1 MKQQDKIETIISKCL
16 NKTHIS
22 EDEIEIICKKTKS
35 ELLFNFNVST
45 IEEVNFVFK
54 WIELCKKKLISE
66 SSRSL
71 RKIGKNLDYGH
82 QISDA
87 GEGKMAK
94 RAMITMAKDLY
105 TLYCAL
111 NDGDDL
117 PQWCHYKLANSKKDL
132 RDISD
137 YITSKITK
145 ICIDR
150 NISQSDLKLEMRNI
164 FSNSYLNESFFDFFR
179 SKNKRSNVT
188 FANEIEGLSGSNLIV
203 DFLLDLKHSESLFY
217 NIIDKNLDKEFDF
230 IETSKKIKYCKKNMS
245 TYRAY
250 VDYISYKGLELQ
262 DRYTPKS
269 AKLKN
274 KSLFDKIKSI
284 FTESKDLNSVNI
296 VSFAELI
303 NEIRVNNISLFN
315 INTLNKELVKLY
327 RQYCSAYNKISKDEF
342 YSSFTMYI
350 HTRIVPSYE
359 KVFNTFN
366 QSELSIRKV
375 LDTEKDNNDR
385 IKKSKP
391 VVFKTNPEDLDK
403 YEPKSDRKIH
413 RG

>member
-1 MKQQDKIETIISKCL
+1 MKQQEKIEIIISKCL
-16 NKTHIS
+16 NKKLIS
-22 EDEIEIICKKTKS
+22 KEEIDLIYNKTKA
-35 ELLFNFNVST
+35 ELILNSSVNSV
-45 IEEVNFVFK
+45 EEVNFVFK
-54 WIELCKKKLISE
+54 WANLCRKKFLKE
-66 SSRSL
+66 NSRSL
-71 RKIGKNLDYGH
+71 IDTGKNLDYSH
-82 QISDA
+82 QMSDA

-94 RAMITMAKDLY
+94 RAMLTMTKDLY
-105 TLYCAL
+105 TLYCSL

-117 PQWCHYKLANSKKDL
+117 PQWCHYKLANSRKDL
-132 RDISD
+132 GDVAD

-145 ICIDR
+145 ICIDK
-150 NISQSDLKLEMRNI
+150 NISQADIKLEMRNI
-164 FSNSYLNESFFDFFR
+164 FSNSYLNEGFFDLFK
-179 SKNKRSNVT
+179 SQNKRSNVT
-188 FANEIEGLSGSNLIV
+188 FTNEIEGLSGSNLII
-203 DFLLDLKHSESLFY
+203 DFLIDLKHSENLFH
-217 NIIDKNLDKEFDF
+217 NIVNKNLDEEFDF

-245 TYRAY
+245 AYRAY

-262 DRYTPKS
+262 DRYSPKS

-274 KSLFDKIKSI
+274 KSLFDKVKSI
-284 FTESKDLNSVNI
+284 FFESKDLNSVNI
-296 VSFAELI
+296 VSFAEFI
-303 NEIRVNNISLFN
+303 NEIRINNISMFN

-327 RQYCSAYNKISKDEF
+327 RQYCSTYRKISKDEF

-375 LDTEKDNNDR
+375 LDTEKDNEYR

-391 VVFKTNPEDLDK
+391 TVFKTNPEELTK
-403 YEPKSDRKIH
+403 YEPRNDREMY

>member
-1 MKQQDKIETIISKCL
+1 MKEQEKIEIIISKCL
-16 NKTHIS
+16 SKTQIN
-22 EDEIEIICKKTKS
+22 EEEIELICRKS
-35 ELLFNFNVST
+35 KSDLLLNYNIQ
-45 IEEVNFVFK
+45 IEEVNFIYK
-54 WIELCKKKLISE
+54 WVNLCKKNIVNE
-66 SSRSL
+66 NNRSL
-71 RKIGKNLDYGH
+71 RSNSRNLDYGH
-82 QISDA
+82 QISDS

-94 RAMITMAKDLY
+94 RAMLTMAKDLY

-132 RDISD
+132 GDISD

-145 ICIDR
+145 ICLDR

-164 FSNSYLNESFFDFFR
+164 FSNSYLNEGFFDLFKSQNR
-179 SKNKRSNVT
+179 RSNVT
-188 FANEIEGLSGSNLIV
+188 FTNEIEGLSGSNLIIK
-203 DFLLDLKHSESLFY
+203 FLLDLKYSERLFH
-217 NIIDKNLDKEFDF
+217 NIVDKNLDKEFDF
-230 IETSKKIKYCKKNMS
+230 IEISKKIKYCKKNMS

-262 DRYTPKS
+262 DRYSPKS
-269 AKLKN
+269 AKVKN

-284 FTESKDLNSVNI
+284 FFESKDLNSINI

-303 NEIRVNNISLFN
+303 NEIRINNISLFN

-327 RQYCSAYNKISKDEF
+327 RQYCNTYRKISKDEF

-375 LDTEKDNNDR
+375 LDTEKTNNDR

-391 VVFKTNPEDLDK
+391 VVFKTNPEELDK
-403 YEPKSDRKIH
+403 YEPKNDRKIH

>member
-1 MKQQDKIETIISKCL
+1 MKQQEEIEIIISKCL
-16 NKTHIS
+16 NKTRIS
-22 EDEIEIICKKTKS
+22 EKEIDLICKKTKS
-35 ELLFNFNVST
+35 DLLLDFNID
-45 IEEVNFVFK
+45 IEEANFVFK
-54 WIELCKKKLISE
+54 WISLCKKKFIKE
-66 SSRSL
+66 SNRSL

-82 QISDA
+82 QISDS

-94 RAMITMAKDLY
+94 RAMLTMAKDLY

-132 RDISD
+132 GDIAD

-145 ICIDR
+145 ICIDK

-164 FSNSYLNESFFDFFR
+164 FSNTYINEGFFDFFKR
-179 SKNKRSNVT
+179 KNKRSNVT
-188 FANEIEGLSGSNLIV
+188 FANEIEGLSGSNPII
-203 DFLLDLKHSESLFY
+203 DFLLDLKHSERLFY
-217 NIIDKNLDKEFDF
+217 NIVDKNIDKEFDF

-269 AKLKN
+269 AKFKN
-274 KSLFDKIKSI
+274 KSLFDKIKSL
-284 FTESKDLNSVNI
+284 FNESKDLNSINI

-303 NEIRVNNISLFN
+303 NEIRINNIELFN
-315 INTLNKELVKLY
+315 VNTLNKELVKLY
-327 RQYCSAYNKISKDEF
+327 RQYCSMYNKISKDEF
-342 YSSFTMYI
+342 YNSFTMYI

-366 QSELSIRKV
+366 KSELSIRKV
-375 LDTEKDNNDR
+375 LDTEKINNNR
-385 IKKSKP
+385 IRKSKP
-391 VVFKTNPEDLDK
+391 VVFKTSPKDLNR
-403 YEPKSDRKIH
+403 YEPKSDRRIH